1 MNLNDLHLVSRQPV
15 DPLPYTHP
23 EAALSIDDLAGDILD
38 LYETGLQPGV
48 RPEWRSLCP
57 YYTVKPGQVTVITG
71 IPHSGKS
78 PFVNALALHCAA
90 TYGWLVV
97 WCSPEHMPYADLAA
111 RLLEQHYKCL
121 SFTSGQLKMTRADIL
136 NACMALKD
144 RCMFLEPR
152 EDNPTL
158 QNILD
163 RCLPLL
169 ERGLKGLVIDPYGE
183 FEHRLPDGMSET
195 KYISGLLST
204 VRAFARKH
212 AVHIWIVAHPTK
224 IQKDEEGNY
233 LVVKPYDISGS
244 AAWFSK
250 PDNIL
255 SIHRTVLHPDLTT
268 IHVQKIKFREVGHT
282 GSVTLRHDSRTGIF
296 LDLPPEPE
304 EP

>member
-1 MNLNDLHLVSRQPV
+1 MSLNDLHLVSREPIGPQPEKAT
-15 DPLPYTHP
+15 DEPI
-23 EAALSIDDLAGDILD
+23 SIDDLASDILD

-48 RPEWRSLCP
+48 RPEWISLCP
-57 YYTVKPGQVTVITG
+57 YYTVKPGQVTIVTG

-97 WCSPEHMPYADLAA
+97 WCSPEHMPYADLSA
-111 RLLEQHYKCL
+111 RLLEQYYKVL
-121 SFTSGQLKMTRADIL
+121 SFTSGHFKMTRAQIL
-136 NACMALKD
+136 NACAELKT
-144 RCMFLEPR
+144 RCYFLEPR
-152 EDNPTL
+152 EENPTL

-169 ERGLKGLVIDPYGE
+169 DRGLKGLVIDPYGE
-183 FEHRLPDGMSET
+183 FEHRIPDGMSET

-224 IQKDEEGNY
+224 IQKGDDGNY

-255 SIHRTVLHPDLTT
+255 SVYRTNEQPDMTQIH
-268 IHVQKIKFREVGHT
+268 IQKVKFREVGHT
-282 GSVTLRHDSRTGIF
+282 GSVTLRHDARTGTFYDVPI
-296 LDLPPEPE
+296 EQE
-304 EP
+304 GN